1 MARHI
6 IKKLFPGMDR
16 LRGHRALAPLGPRL
30 RSPDLWHLNRRSV
43 AGAFAVGLFVAFLPL
58 PMQMLI
64 AGAIAILARVNLP
77 ISVLLVW
84 ISNPVTMPPMLYTA
98 YTVGRKL
105 LDEEPREFS
114 TDVTWEWFATEML
127 TVWKPLVTGSLVLGV
142 AAGLAGYLLVRGLW
156 RLNVIQRVRH
166 RRILARRRREREAEL
181 REVFAER
188 LSESGEAGN
197 GHNPGEG
204 REEDARPSPTD
215 PRGPDRDS
223 GPRSRR

>member
-77 ISVLLVW
+77 ISVILVW

-105 LDEEPREFS
+105 LGEEPRQFS
-114 TDVTWEWFATEML
+114 TEITWEWFATEML
-127 TVWKPLVTGSLVLGV
+127 TVWKPLMTGSLVLGV

-166 RRILARRRREREAEL
+166 RRYLARQRREREAEL
-181 REVFAER
+181 REVFSRSPVDPEAPRESRETKAVER
-188 LSESGEAGN
+188 QADSQASGT
-197 GHNPGEG
+197 
-204 REEDARPSPTD
+204 R
-215 PRGPDRDS
+215 S
-223 GPRSRR
+223 GDDDRSRPH